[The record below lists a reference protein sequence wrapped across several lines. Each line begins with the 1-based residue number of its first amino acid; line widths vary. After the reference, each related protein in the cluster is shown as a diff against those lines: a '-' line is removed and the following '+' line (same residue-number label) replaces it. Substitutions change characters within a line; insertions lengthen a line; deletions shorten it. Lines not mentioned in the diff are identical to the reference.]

1 MSGKLDRTFTAT
13 DELIFRVRPTV
24 FVWPFFHSFNMHH
37 FVVAVCFI
45 VFTRINKYF
54 QDAKKEEAVR
64 KAYKHLAALH
74 EVGHL
79 PLFLFDHHECVWELN
94 RLCIYLFVTEL

>member
-1 MSGKLDRTFTAT
+1 
-13 DELIFRVRPTV
+13 
-24 FVWPFFHSFNMHH
+24 MHH

-74 EVGHL
+74 EVGRL
-79 PLFLFDHHECVWELN
+79 PLFLFDHHECV
-94 RLCIYLFVTEL
+94 